1 MCRPDREGI
10 GRVGSLSGVVE
21 LLASIPSPG
30 TSSISLGPLTLRA
43 YGLMIAIG
51 VYVGVELGRRRW
63 EARGG
68 DGEDIMRIAWYAVPA
83 GLIGSRIYHVA
94 TDWKSYQGRWLDALE
109 IWNGGL
115 GIPGGL
121 IAGVGVGVWVAKRQ
135 GMDLRSGIDALI
147 PGIPIA
153 QAIGRLGNWFN
164 QELFGRPSDLPWAV
178 EIDEQHRPA
187 EFADEATFHPT
198 FAYEAVWNLLLA
210 GFLLWLERKKVLKRG
225 QILPVWII
233 GYGIG
238 RFLVE
243 RVRID
248 PASLVLGLRVNI
260 WMSGIAVLGGLL
272 ALWWTNRHWDDSPAP
287 AMGGDGADADADAE
301 GAASDDTEL
310 SDEPA

>member
-1 MCRPDREGI
+1 
-10 GRVGSLSGVVE
+10 
-21 LLASIPSPG
+21 
-30 TSSISLGPLTLRA
+30 
-43 YGLMIAIG
+43 MIAIG
-51 VYVGVELGRRRW
+51 VYVAVELGRRRW

-83 GLIGSRIYHVA
+83 GLIGSRVYHVA
-94 TDWKSYQGRWLDALE
+94 TDWKSYQGRWLDSLE

-121 IAGVGVGVWVAKRQ
+121 LAGVGVGVWVAKRQ
-135 GMDLRSGIDALI
+135 GMDLRTGFDALI

-187 EFADEATFHPT
+187 EFADEPTFHPT

-233 GYGIG
+233 GYGVG

-260 WMSGIAVLGGLL
+260 WMSGVAVLAGVIG
-272 ALWWTNRHWDDSPAP
+272 LWWTNRNWDDSPAP
-287 AMGGDGADADADAE
+287 AMGTAATAE
-301 GAASDDTEL
+301 LT
-310 SDEPA
+310 DEPA